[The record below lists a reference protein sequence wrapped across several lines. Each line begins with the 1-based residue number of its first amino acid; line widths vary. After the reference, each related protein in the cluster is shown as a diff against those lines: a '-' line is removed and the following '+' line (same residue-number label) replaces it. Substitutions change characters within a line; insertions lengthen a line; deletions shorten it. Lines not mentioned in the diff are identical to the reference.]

1 MGSGEAVP
9 VRGRDRRGGRGRAA
23 LLVALALV
31 LAAASGCA
39 MVPKNRR
46 QYLADPTMQPNESRL
61 RGRASAKMHTAREGA
76 AGGDGEPAG
85 GGCGCSN

>member
-1 MGSGEAVP
+1 MKF
-9 VRGRDRRGGRGRAA
+9 R
-23 LLVALALV
+23 ALV
-31 LAAASGCA
+31 IALVVLLGACK

-46 QYLADPTMQPNESRL
+46 QHLADPTMQPDEDPL
-61 RGRASAKMHTAREGA
+61 RDKAHAKVHLAREGA